1 MALQESGGCFLYCCC
16 FLLSPNAYG
25 RCQPAPRNILVLQ
38 SSPRFV
44 GFVSWLGNNK
54 TGHLQFYQSS
64 SDIPVVGKST
74 DEKLILEQAGS
85 GYATFPFFLCFCVL
99 GVNASE
105 SKKCFDKKRGKITW
119 KACPLPHTQGRYLPS
134 ISIFLPCI
142 AKSGKEPRPYWNL
155 ILFWNYVQFGIF
167 LRWESL
173 ACSSFPLTVLCRV
186 GDLGW
191 ISVFCAYKA
200 AGASMA
206 GLECV
211 VSTHWMWKKPLQLH
225 TDCGFCLYS
234 VSVISLKS
242 KSYASVRHKSSLCY
256 FKTTVPPEKIPFIPP
271 ALLPPLIFQTLC
283 PCQIFSSA

>member
-25 RCQPAPRNILVLQ
+25 GCQPAPCNILVLQ

-119 KACPLPHTQGRYLPS
+119 KACPLPHAQGRYLPS

-142 AKSGKEPRPYWNL
+142 VKSGKEPRPYWNL

-173 ACSSFPLTVLCRV
+173 ACSSFPLTVLRRV

-211 VSTHWMWKKPLQLH
+211 VSTHWMWKKTPFSFIQ
-225 TDCGFCLYS
+225 TVVFVCTQS
-234 VSVISLKS
+234 VWFHWSPKVMPVWDTNQVYVFSRQRYHQKKFLLF
-242 KSYASVRHKSSLCY
+242 H
-256 FKTTVPPEKIPFIPP
+256 PPFSPP
-271 ALLPPLIFQTLC
+271 
-283 PCQIFSSA
+283 